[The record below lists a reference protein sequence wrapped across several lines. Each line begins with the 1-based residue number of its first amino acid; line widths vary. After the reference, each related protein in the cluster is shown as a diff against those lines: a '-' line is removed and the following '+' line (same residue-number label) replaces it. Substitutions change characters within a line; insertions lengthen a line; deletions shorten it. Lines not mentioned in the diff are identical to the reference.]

1 MKREIVSVVLILCML
16 GCFML
21 PAAALEP
28 VGKIRLSLSSDVA
41 GRTEEEYQ
49 AFITVVSGNVRCSDH
64 NAGPVSASDYAGT
77 PVIEEPLVA
86 GRTYFVSYLL
96 EATDGCALPDRIEDC
111 DLEIECGKNIE
122 VFAKQIVV
130 SHAKTEN
137 GMVED
142 FRGLRIQAQV
152 LVDGNVLQ
160 RIIGLFHDV
169 ILKIRAWSLY

>member
-1 MKREIVSVVLILCML
+1 MKRKIISVVLALCML
-16 GCFML
+16 GVFML
-21 PAAALEP
+21 PAAAAES
-28 VGKIRLSLSSDVA
+28 VGTVKVALSSDVA
-41 GRTEEEYQ
+41 GRKEEESQ
-49 AFITVVSGNVRCSDH
+49 AFITVLSGNVRCSDH

-86 GRTYFVSYLL
+86 GRTYYVSYLL
-96 EATDGCALPDRIEDC
+96 EATDGCMLPDRIEDC

-122 VFAKQIVV
+122 VFSKQIVV

-142 FRGLRIQAQV
+142 FRGLRIQARV
-152 LVDGNVLQ
+152 LVDGNFLQ
-160 RIIGLFHDV
+160 RIIGLFHDI

>member
-1 MKREIVSVVLILCML
+1 MKRKIVSVVLVLCML

-49 AFITVVSGNVRCSDH
+49 AFITVVSGNVQCSDH

-77 PVIEEPLVA
+77 SIIEEPLVA

-142 FRGLRIQAQV
+142 FRGLRIQARV
-152 LVDGNVLQ
+152 LVDGNFLQ
-160 RIIGLFHDV
+160 RIIGLFHDI